1 MSEDINS
8 RVSNQIDKMSTEEKD
23 HILQSFSHFTS
34 FLKDQLAK
42 GESLGL
48 SDGMLAKATRF
59 VADHLAKNEEP
70 RNREEKVLNELW
82 QAADEDEKKALSRV
96 LVKMVQ
102 NA

>member
-1 MSEDINS
+1 M
-8 RVSNQIDKMSTEEKD
+8 
-23 HILQSFSHFTS
+23 
-34 FLKDQLAK
+34 KDQLAK

-48 SDGMLAKATRF
+48 SDAMLAKAAKF
-59 VADHLAKNEEP
+59 VADHLAKHEEP

-102 NA
+102 SA

>member
-23 HILQSFSHFTS
+23 HILQSFTHFTS
-34 FLKDQLAK
+34 YLKDQLAK
-42 GESLGL
+42 GESLSL
-48 SDGMLAKATRF
+48 SDNMLAKAAKF
-59 VADHLAKNEEP
+59 VADHLAKHEEP

-102 NA
+102 SA

>member
-8 RVSNQIDKMSTEEKD
+8 RVSNQIDKMSMEEKD
-23 HILQSFSHFTS
+23 HILQSFTHFIS
-34 FLKDQLAK
+34 YLKDQLAK

-48 SDGMLAKATRF
+48 SDNMLAKAAKF
-59 VADHLAKNEEP
+59 VADHLAKHEEP

-82 QAADEDEKKALSRV
+82 LAADEDEKKALSRV

-102 NA
+102 SA